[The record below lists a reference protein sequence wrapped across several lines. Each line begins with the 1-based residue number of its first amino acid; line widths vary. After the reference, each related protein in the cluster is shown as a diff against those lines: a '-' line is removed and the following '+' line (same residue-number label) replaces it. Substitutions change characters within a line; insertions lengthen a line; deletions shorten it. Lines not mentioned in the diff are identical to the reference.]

1 MIVVNT
7 HEAKTK
13 LSSLLAAVE
22 QTGEVVRICRNGK
35 PVAEIRPLPPK
46 KDPLRLHPELSQI
59 QFHEDPVAPLRPEDW
74 PDADL

>member
-22 QTGEVVRICRNGK
+22 EKGEVVRICRNGK
-35 PVAEIRPLPPK
+35 PVAEIRPLTPK
-46 KDPLRLHPELSQI
+46 KDPLRVHPQLSRVLFQ
-59 QFHEDPVAPLRPEDW
+59 EDPVAPLRPED
-74 PDADL
+74 LVSYRT